1 MSSYRQMRRH
11 ARQARRAGMQ
21 PMMVIN
27 SGDPFPEL
35 AIVVIARWVWRY
47 RSELEPL
54 GVALLVAGLGW
65 YAHAALSAW
74 WPLILAVPAMAAW
87 ALGAFGARFGIPG
100 GLERLYL
107 AVTVSAC
114 GIWDALAAAF
124 GPATSPLPQAL
135 GFGGLVLAVPW
146 WANRRRRAKV
156 RVERTIATW
165 PYIANAVGLV
175 GSQITSA
182 TVDLWGWRAR
192 LRLARGQTI
201 TDVMAKVPA
210 IESGFGTHRNAV
222 RIYPSPDDLANRC
235 ELRVLDRDPHADAI
249 PWRGPSVTSI
259 TEPIDL
265 GPFEDAEPCRV
276 LFMRRHALV
285 GGATGS
291 GKSGGL
297 NELLASLAACRDVVI
312 WAVDLKRGMELQP
325 WAACIDRLATTPA
338 EAAALLADAVI
349 ILYARAQYLTS
360 IGKREWEPSA
370 RMPVLM
376 IIIDEYAELAEQAPR
391 ALKDA
396 DTIARLGRA
405 PAVTLVVA
413 TQRPTQKV
421 MGQGAVRSQ
430 MNIRLSFR
438 VEEQR
443 DVDLVLGQGKLRAG
457 WHAHKLNAPGKF
469 LVWSPEHD
477 TPRRARA
484 YLIADDDVTDAVTRY
499 VPARPPLD
507 PISRRA
513 LAAPP
518 SAPSA
523 TAQPGDA
530 EGGNDADAGQ
540 PEDPED
546 DPESILRSALS
557 LAPEEGISVPDLVAA
572 TGMSR
577 RWVYYRLRELAAAGH
592 AIQTARGHWRI
603 APGRRQP

>member
-1 MSSYRQMRRH
+1 
-11 ARQARRAGMQ
+11 
-21 PMMVIN
+21 
-27 SGDPFPEL
+27 
-35 AIVVIARWVWRY
+35 
-47 RSELEPL
+47 
-54 GVALLVAGLGW
+54 
-65 YAHAALSAW
+65 
-74 WPLILAVPAMAAW
+74 
-87 ALGAFGARFGIPG
+87 
-100 GLERLYL
+100 
-107 AVTVSAC
+107 
-114 GIWDALAAAF
+114 
-124 GPATSPLPQAL
+124 
-135 GFGGLVLAVPW
+135 
-146 WANRRRRAKV
+146 
-156 RVERTIATW
+156 
-165 PYIANAVGLV
+165 
-175 GSQITSA
+175 
-182 TVDLWGWRAR
+182 
-192 LRLARGQTI
+192 
-201 TDVMAKVPA
+201 
-210 IESGFGTHRNAV
+210 
-222 RIYPSPDDLANRC
+222 
-235 ELRVLDRDPHADAI
+235 
-249 PWRGPSVTSI
+249 
-259 TEPIDL
+259 
-265 GPFEDAEPCRV
+265 V
-276 LFMRRHALV
+276 LFLRRHALV

-297 NELLASLAACRDVVI
+297 NELLASLVACRDVVI

-338 EAAALLADAVI
+338 EAAVLLADAVT

-376 IIIDEYAELAEQAPR
+376 IIIDEYAELAEQVPS

-469 LVWSPEHD
+469 LLWSPEHD

-484 YLIADDDVTDAVTRY
+484 YLITDDDVTDAVTRY
-499 VPARPPLD
+499 APARPPLD

-518 SAPSA
+518 SA

-530 EGGNDADAGQ
+530 EGGNDGDAGQ
-540 PEDPED
+540 PEDPEG
-546 DPESILRSALS
+546 DPETILRTALWR
-557 LAPEEGISVPDLVAA
+557 APEEGVSVPDLVAA

-592 AIQTARGHWRI
+592 VIQTARGHWRI
-603 APGRRQP
+603 APAGGNRE